1 MDLETGALFT
11 GWHEIGGKWYYF
23 HEEGDGFKGTLMVDC
38 VTPDGHTVDV
48 NGALVE

>member
-1 MDLETGALFT
+1 MVR
-11 GWHEIGGKWYYF
+11 GWREVDGEWYYF

>member
-1 MDLETGALFT
+1 MRKATDSREL
-11 GWHEIGGKWYYF
+11 
-23 HEEGDGFKGTLMVDC
+23 LMVDC